1 MDNLIWV
8 AYSAGYLI
16 FAILF
21 LLIGKKF
28 FDLLTPYSVNVQLT
42 EKDNHAVGILVI
54 GFLLGLTAIICGV
67 FIGEG
72 PEVPSWQA
80 FAKEIVPVGVY
91 GLIGMALLFIAGIV
105 NDKVI
110 LHKFSNRKE
119 IIEFSNSAVALVMA
133 SAYLG
138 SGLIIAGGIKGCINV
153 ISLVVSVA
161 LGLLALTIFA
171 VIYQLLTSYDDQK
184 ELGDNKN
191 VAAGIAYAGNVIAYS
206 LILMRGLSM
215 DPESLGSWVWSDR
228 LLHFGYYAIAGI
240 VLLIVTRKI
249 NDLLFL
255 PGAKISKEIVEDRN
269 LNAGFMEFG
278 LALAMG
284 SAMVFCL

>member
-8 AYSAGYLI
+8 AYSVGYLI

-72 PEVPSWQA
+72 PQVPSWQA
-80 FAKEIVPVGVY
+80 FAEEIVPVGIY
-91 GLIGMALLFIAGIV
+91 GLIGMVLLFVAGIV

-110 LHKFSNRKE
+110 LHKFSNQKE
-119 IIEFSNSAVALVMA
+119 IIEFSNSAVAMVMA

-138 SGLIIAGGIKGCINV
+138 SGLIIAGGIKGCINI
-153 ISLVVSVA
+153 ISLVVLVA

-171 VIYQLLTSYDDQK
+171 VIYQLVTSYDDQK
-184 ELGDNKN
+184 ELGENKN
-191 VAAGIAYAGNVIAYS
+191 VAAGIAYAGNIIAYS
-206 LILMRGLSM
+206 LILMKGLSM
-215 DPESLGSWVWSDR
+215 EPESLENWIWSDR

>member
-1 MDNLIWV
+1 MDNVIWV
-8 AYSAGYLI
+8 AYSTGYLI

-42 EKDNHAVGILVI
+42 EKDNHAVGILVV

-80 FAKEIVPVGVY
+80 FVDEIVPVAIY
-91 GLIGMALLFIAGIV
+91 GLIGMVLLFVAGIV

-133 SAYLG
+133 STYLG
-138 SGLIIAGGIKGCINV
+138 SGLIIAGGIKGCINI

-161 LGLLALTIFA
+161 LGLLALMIFA
-171 VIYQLLTSYDDQK
+171 VIYQLVTSYDDQK
-184 ELGDNKN
+184 ELGKNKN

-206 LILMRGLSM
+206 LILMKGLSM
-215 DPESLGSWVWSDR
+215 EPESLGSWIWSDR